1 MKKIYRW
8 IADHLTKLLGTVGA
22 SFMSI
27 VAFIDPAV
35 VREAAQTYLGEHAVA
50 KIGIVLFV
58 LVILRGWYTGYKA
71 KQKEEALAT
80 AQAALPPVQIIPVVK
95 PAPVQSSG
103 GG

>member
-1 MKKIYRW
+1 MKKVYRW
-8 IADHLTKLLGTVGA
+8 IADHLTKLLGTIGA

-35 VREAAQTYLGEHAVA
+35 VREAAQTYLGQHAVA

-58 LVILRGWYTGYKA
+58 LVILRGWYTGMKA
-71 KQKEEALAT
+71 NKAAAELAT
-80 AQAALPPVQIIPVVK
+80 AQSNLPPVLVPPPLDK
-95 PAPVQSSG
+95 PATPAG